1 MKKKS
6 GLEKL
11 MKTKAELRELGGR
24 VLLGDYPADV
34 DTMVECKLSSI
45 DTLALT
51 VCRPGFAWA
60 LTQIEG
66 FFADYPDMTEIME
79 KLILEARRIAEN
91 AGLKEKNIML
101 AVICEAEGIVEE
113 KMSGRLAR
121 IMKSVTEL
129 SRTNF

>member
-24 VLLGDYPADV
+24 VLLGDYPADAQTG
-34 DTMVECKLSSI
+34 DKFCGIDILS
-45 DTLALT
+45 LT

-60 LTQIEG
+60 LNQIEG